1 VPPDEIAP
9 LEEIERRHI
18 VAVLESTAG
27 VIHGPKGAAQILKL
41 HPNTLRS
48 RMEKLGIAFKRTVHE
63 T

>member
-1 VPPDEIAP
+1 VPSVELAP

-18 VAVLESTAG
+18 VAALESTAG
-27 VIHGPKGAAQILKL
+27 VIHGPKGAARILKL

-48 RMEKLGIAFKRTVHE
+48 RMEKLGIAFKRTVHD

>member
-1 VPPDEIAP
+1 
-9 LEEIERRHI
+9 
-18 VAVLESTAG
+18 VAALESTAG

-48 RMEKLGIAFKRTVHE
+48 RMETLGITFKRTRDE